1 MVKNIINIHEH
12 GLPKS
17 TIEFYTESDSE
28 TIKLALTYGHQHSIW
43 NSEACDNAI
52 IQNMKSD
59 HNKELEKMERKIKI
73 ITDEYSLLKETHNQL
88 SFNTER
94 EIQGRVNIGLKYV
107 DDIIINNKAEIE
119 RYKDVLSQ
127 RQEKIDELE
136 ATVHKKLIESIGS
149 KTKGN
154 RGESDIQALIESS
167 GYTIKKPG
175 NKAGDLWVFH
185 EGKHIA
191 VLEIKNWAN
200 NESKLGR
207 HRDGELG
214 PEIVKFYRDIDE
226 QLDNAVTTKEVPWLF
241 LSLSCDIPNESTL
254 IAEHSGVKCFYLSQP
269 SERDILIYM
278 TFCKEFNSLNNRSKT
293 KTTDFMQCKIQDLC
307 KIINDFTTI
316 RCDFAPIEKMFC
328 DMVKTAENNKDKF
341 YKEKTK
347 YNDRYTKIDKRM
359 RRVMKNIDD
368 VPESEMD
375 LLKDIY
381 TERLTLEE
389 RITYNK
395 RLRLLALKQQY
406 QLRTFENTNLDNA
419 GIKTEMNTVRKMV
432 LTDFY
437 ERDTIQSL

>member
-1 MVKNIINIHEH
+1 MLTSINIHEL
-12 GLPKS
+12 GLPKA
-17 TIEFYTESDSE
+17 TIEFYSESDSE
-28 TIKLALTYGHQHSIW
+28 TIKLALTYGHQHSIR
-43 NSEACDNAI
+43 NVEACDNAI
-52 IQNMKSD
+52 TQNMKSE
-59 HNKELEKMERKIKI
+59 HNKELEKMETQIKI
-73 ITDEYSLLKETHNQL
+73 IKDEYSLLKETHSQL

-94 EIQGRVNIGLKYV
+94 EIQGRVSIGMKYV
-107 DDIIINNKAEIE
+107 DDIISNNKAEIE
-119 RYKDVLSQ
+119 RYKETLTQ
-127 RQEKIDELE
+127 RQDKIDELE
-136 ATVHKKLIESIGS
+136 AEVHKKLIESIGS

-185 EGKHIA
+185 EGNHIA

-226 QLDNAVTTKEVPWLF
+226 QLDNATTTRDVPWLF

-254 IAEHSGVKCFYLSQP
+254 INEYSGVKCFYLSQP
-269 SERDILIYM
+269 SEKDILIYM
-278 TFCKEFNSLNNRSKT
+278 TFCKEFNSINIRSKT

-307 KIINDFTTI
+307 KIINDFTNI
-316 RCDFAPIEKMFC
+316 RCDFANIEKMFC
-328 DMVKTAENNKDKF
+328 DMAKTAENNKDKF

-347 YNDRYTKIDKRM
+347 YNDRYIKIDKRM
-359 RRVMKNIDD
+359 KRVMKNIDA
-368 VPESEMD
+368 VPTSEID
-375 LLKDIY
+375 LLKDID

-395 RLRLLALKQQY
+395 QLRLLALKQQF
-406 QLRTFENTNLDNA
+406 QLRTLNDA
-419 GIKTEMNTVRKMV
+419 GVKTEMNTVRKMV

-437 ERDTIQSL
+437 ERDISQSS